1 MSSRLHVPDRG
12 PRRLQRHPL
21 RRKGLLLPVA
31 LTTLAVLMVGVL
43 FVGVLY
49 AFTVDKTV
57 NQSLQRGAS
66 MPADLPTEPGSK
78 PRPKPRT
85 GNAVD
90 YVLIGGDV
98 AGGGSSR
105 SDALMVM
112 HLAGDRRS
120 AYLISFPRD
129 LWVPIPGH
137 GHNKINA
144 AYAFGGSSL
153 TVRTLEELLGV
164 RMDHVAEVDFAG
176 FVALA
181 DEVGGV
187 RVYNSFPSRSGGFA
201 FPAGY
206 ITLNGEQALAYVRDR
221 KSLPRGDLD
230 RAERQR
236 SVVIAILAKGLSGDT
251 ISNPRR
257 FLAFTSGVAQH
268 ITVDTELTPKV
279 LRRTALSLRLTPE
292 DIASVQAPVARFGR
306 SSSGAS
312 IDVVDKA
319 KMAELAAA
327 LQNDTMADY
336 VERYP
341 G

>member
-1 MSSRLHVPDRG
+1 MSLQAPDRV
-12 PRRLQRHPL
+12 PSPAQRH
-21 RRKGLLLPVA
+21 RRRHRGLLPVA
-31 LTTLAVLMVGVL
+31 LTALALLMVGVL
-43 FVGVLY
+43 FVGTLY
-49 AFTVDKTV
+49 AFTVDQKV
-57 NQSLQRGAS
+57 NESLRRGAS
-66 MPADLPTEPGSK
+66 LPADVPTEPGSK
-78 PRPKPRT
+78 PRPKPRA
-85 GNAVD
+85 GNAQD

-98 AGGGSSR
+98 AAGGASR

-144 AYAFGGSSL
+144 AYAFGGSAL
-153 TVRTLEELLGV
+153 TIRTLEGLLGV

-187 RVYNSFPSRSGGFA
+187 RVYNAYPSRSGGYA
-201 FPAGY
+201 FPVGD
-206 ITLNGEQALAYVRDR
+206 ITLNGEQALAYVRER
-221 KSLPRGDLD
+221 KGLPRGDLD

-251 ISNPRR
+251 MSNPRR
-257 FLAFTSGVAQH
+257 FIAFTSGVAQH
-268 ITVDTELTPKV
+268 ITVDPELTPKV
-279 LRRTALSLRLTPE
+279 LRRTALSLRLTPA

-306 SSSGAS
+306 SPGGAS

-327 LQNDTMADY
+327 LQNDTMPDY
-336 VERYP
+336 LQRYP

>member
-1 MSSRLHVPDRG
+1 M
-12 PRRLQRHPL
+12 
-21 RRKGLLLPVA
+21 A
-31 LTTLAVLMVGVL
+31 
-43 FVGVLY
+43 
-49 AFTVDKTV
+49 
-57 NQSLQRGAS
+57 
-66 MPADLPTEPGSK
+66 
-78 PRPKPRT
+78 
-85 GNAVD
+85 
-90 YVLIGGDV
+90 
-98 AGGGSSR
+98 AGGASR

-144 AYAFGGSSL
+144 AYAFGGSAL
-153 TVRTLEELLGV
+153 TIRTLEELLGV

-187 RVYNSFPSRSGGFA
+187 RVYNTHPSRSGGYA

-221 KSLPRGDLD
+221 KGLPRGDLD

-257 FLAFTSGVAQH
+257 FIAFTAGVAQH
-268 ITVDTELTPKV
+268 IRVDPELTPKV
-279 LRRTALSLRLTPE
+279 LRRTALSLRLTPA

-306 SSSGAS
+306 SPGGAS

-327 LQNDTMADY
+327 LQNDTMPDY
-336 VERYP
+336 LQRYP